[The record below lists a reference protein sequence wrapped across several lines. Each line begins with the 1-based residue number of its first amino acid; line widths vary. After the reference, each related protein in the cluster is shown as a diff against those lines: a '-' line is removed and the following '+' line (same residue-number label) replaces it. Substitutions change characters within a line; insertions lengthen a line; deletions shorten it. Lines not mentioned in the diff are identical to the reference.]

1 LITKFVVADVS
12 DCESYGNKKVTVATQ
27 QLNITSS
34 QASLHSVS
42 SSQPDVHP
50 FFKVCNQ
57 ELFSGIH
64 TFSVIV
70 TGCGPVG
77 YNITL

>member
-1 LITKFVVADVS
+1 MFIVADVS

-50 FFKVCNQ
+50 FFKVCVKNC
-57 ELFSGIH
+57 LSLCCMVVDDI
-64 TFSVIV
+64 
-70 TGCGPVG
+70 
-77 YNITL
+77 N

>member
-1 LITKFVVADVS
+1 MS

-50 FFKVCNQ
+50 FFKVCNE
-57 ELFSGIH
+57 ELCNSIVTASVIKVHDFGLDGDLYIPVRSSS
-64 TFSVIV
+64 FSV
-70 TGCGPVG
+70 
-77 YNITL
+77 